1 MNVHGVIQSMQPLST
16 IKTARDVRVLRDANA
31 TPEEVLALVRAIRDQ
46 VFHFRQTAEALVA
59 KVDRSPRLCAGVL
72 LLIEQRL
79 RYAQVSY
86 ELFDEIADK
95 EFVVETQR
103 YISTHTSRLLQAI
116 APFELTEV
124 LDMVYAYEQI
134 DDLKYFIEHID
145 TVQAVAQLH
154 AQIHVSNAQKTIQY
168 TLAIATSA
176 IVGLSWVLSPW
187 LSLVLLVV
195 GVALIVWYTQTQ
207 QQCAQK
213 LHSLA
218 KKCDNHQRVISMQP
232 RYHSKEMAR
241 AMLEH
246 NQRTVKAFFGDM
258 SPTSHLTGI
267 FTIIQMQVE
276 TQQAASVRA

>member
-103 YISTHTSRLLQAI
+103 YISTHTSRLLSLRAANALLMI
-116 APFELTEV
+116 APGN
-124 LDMVYAYEQI
+124 QP
-134 DDLKYFIEHID
+134 
-145 TVQAVAQLH
+145 
-154 AQIHVSNAQKTIQY
+154 
-168 TLAIATSA
+168 LATGSQVEA
-176 IVGLSWVLSPW
+176 
-187 LSLVLLVV
+187 LLV
-195 GVALIVWYTQTQ
+195 
-207 QQCAQK
+207 
-213 LHSLA
+213 
-218 KKCDNHQRVISMQP
+218 
-232 RYHSKEMAR
+232 
-241 AMLEH
+241 
-246 NQRTVKAFFGDM
+246 GD
-258 SPTSHLTGI
+258 
-267 FTIIQMQVE
+267 
-276 TQQAASVRA
+276 VR

>member
-1 MNVHGVIQSMQPLST
+1 
-16 IKTARDVRVLRDANA
+16 VRVLRDANA